1 MGLSRK
7 RILLALAVLA
17 GCFGLLVQSFN
28 ILASRNRE
36 QVQQELQKLLGKD
49 VTFEQLKVHIIG
61 GFGFSA
67 KEFRVADDPHFAA
80 TPLVQATELVLGV
93 SPWNLLLGRI
103 VVDSMTLKEPEFQI
117 ITNEAGA
124 VNLALLGTRKGA
136 LGTFPR
142 SRLPVNDKHRPT
154 ASVLVSRIRVENGR
168 IAYVDRSIKE
178 PAEVQ
183 IRNLQLDIKGLD
195 PGARTRVTLSAALTE
210 GLTRDVRIDGFIG
223 PVMNGH
229 PWLQQPVD
237 LQIKFDSLY
246 VPLLART
253 VAFLRNRI
261 PRELDVTGPMALQ
274 MKITGPIGTP
284 RITDFTLN
292 VPLFGSTEYN
302 AIVTGSIDLATSKTW
317 PDAQLNA
324 RLILDRIDLKQLRN
338 LPLFKANLPES
349 FATQGVISAS
359 GSLEG
364 SWEELRIGALI
375 RADKA
380 EFNYRDWLHKPL
392 GTTTRVQLRIS
403 RQKHGLI
410 LHPSLLTLG
419 ASQLTYSGTLDDV
432 GSPRLQLRL
441 YGARSQL
448 SAWSHLFAA
457 LPVYA
462 SSGELLGDVILSKDL
477 AAPAESWDVRG
488 KIAVI
493 KAQLRHKGSGQKIDD
508 LNADVSFSGFQART
522 ENASFH
528 LGSSKLTMFI
538 HAADLRSLNARCE
551 IRSPDLDLSDL
562 GSPFNLVPGRLRDL
576 TMSGL
581 IQSQQGLPV
590 LQAAISSP
598 EGVLK
603 EAAYRD
609 LNAELSWSRNAIG
622 FKKLSLTAFNGTVNS
637 EGYWAF
643 GNESD
648 QGLQIAAEVSAMSA
662 QAVLGQLLP
671 KLKNRLQGEFSLSAK
686 LGTVGK
692 DHAKPKQGLQG
703 SGSTLIRDGAIKDF
717 NLFTQVLT
725 RGGGL
730 SPVLK
735 VSDRLPRVVAEAL
748 HRQDT
753 PFDTLRA
760 NLAMAEGRIRAD
772 NLVLSTPDY
781 TLTGAGWVA
790 LDRTIAWNGVLLLS
804 PAIGQAL
811 EREFKTL
818 RYLLDR
824 RGRLAISFRVEG
836 KLPNVKIRPENR
848 ALSQLLRLIS
858 TERAGQQ
865 SAGEKDTSTGPDRR
879 QWLPESLDRLMRR

>member
-7 RILLALAVLA
+7 RILLVLAVIA
-17 GCFGLLVQSFN
+17 GSFGLLVQSFN

-36 QVQQELQKLLGKD
+36 QVQQELQKVLGKD
-49 VTFEQLKVHIIG
+49 VTFEQLKVNLIG

-67 KEFRVADDPHFAA
+67 KEFRVADNPRFAA
-80 TPLVQATELVLGV
+80 TPLVQASELVLGV

-124 VNLALLGTRKGA
+124 VNLALLGPRRGDLT
-136 LGTFPR
+136 TFPR
-142 SRLPVNDKHRPT
+142 SRLPANDKHRPA
-154 ASVLVSRIRVENGR
+154 ASFLISRIRVENGR
-168 IAYVDRSIKE
+168 IAYVDRSLKE

-195 PGARTRVTLSAALTE
+195 PGSRTRVTLSAALTE
-210 GLTRDVRIDGFIG
+210 GLTRDVRIDGFVG
-223 PVMNGH
+223 PVMDGR

-253 VAFLRNRI
+253 VAFLRNKI

-274 MKITGPIGTP
+274 MQVIGPIGSP

-317 PDAQLNA
+317 PDAQLKA
-324 RLILDRIDLKQLRN
+324 RLTLDRIDLKQLRN
-338 LPLFKANLPES
+338 LPVLKANLPES

-364 SWEELRIGALI
+364 SWEELRIGALV

-380 EFNYRDWLHKPL
+380 EFRYRDWLHKPL
-392 GTTTRVQLRIS
+392 GTRTRVQLRIS

-410 LHPSLLTLG
+410 FHPSLLKLG
-419 ASQLTYSGTLDDV
+419 ASELTYSGSLDEP

-462 SSGELLGDVILSKDL
+462 SSGELVWDIILSKDL
-477 AAPAESWDVRG
+477 AAPAESWDARG
-488 KIAVI
+488 KIAIV
-493 KAQLRHKGSGQKIDD
+493 KAQLRHKGGSRKIDN
-508 LNADVSFSGFQART
+508 LNADVFFSGYQART
-522 ENASFH
+522 ENASFR
-528 LGSSKLTMFI
+528 LGSSNLSMI
-538 HAADLRSLNARCE
+538 MNAADLRSLNARYE
-551 IRSPDLDLSDL
+551 IRSPELDLSDL
-562 GSPFNLVPGRLRDL
+562 PAPFNLAPGQLRDL
-576 TMSGL
+576 HMSGL
-581 IQSQQGLPV
+581 IKLQDGLPLV
-590 LQAAISSP
+590 QASVSSP
-598 EGVLK
+598 KGVFK
-603 EAAYRD
+603 EAGYRD
-609 LNAELSWSRNAIG
+609 LHGELSWSPNAIG

-637 EGYWAF
+637 EGSWAF

-648 QGLQIAAEVSAMSA
+648 PGLQIATEIAGMSA
-662 QAVLGQLLP
+662 QAILAQFLP
-671 KLKNRLQGEFSLSAK
+671 KFKNRLQGELSLSAK
-686 LGTVGK
+686 LGTLGG
-692 DHAKPKQGLQG
+692 DNTKPKQGLQG
-703 SGSTLIRDGAIKDF
+703 SGATLIREGAIKDF

-730 SPVLK
+730 SPGLK
-735 VSDRLPRVVAEAL
+735 VSERLPPVVAEAV

-753 PFDTLRA
+753 PFDTLKA
-760 NLAMAEGRIRAD
+760 NLAVAEGRIRAD
-772 NLVLSTPDY
+772 NVFLSTPDY
-781 TLTGAGWVA
+781 TVSGAGWVA
-790 LDRTIAWNGVLLLS
+790 LDRTIAWNGVLVLS

-824 RGRLAISFRVEG
+824 RGRLAIAFRIEG

-858 TERAGQQ
+858 TERAGQP
-865 SAGEKDTSTGPDRR
+865 AADGKDTSTERDRR